1 MRGGGLIARYAATGA
16 PPPEYTFAIDRAR
29 TSRLLIVPPLFD
41 EMNKM
46 RRLLVETMRRLD
58 RADIDSFLI
67 DLPGTNES
75 TAELDRQDAEG
86 WQGAASA
93 AAEHFRATHVLGVR
107 GGAMFVPV
115 DLPGLLYAP
124 VAGAQT
130 LNRMLRSRTIAARE
144 AGREENATVLLERG
158 LRDGIDLAGY
168 RLGASMI
175 AALTQRHV
183 PVRPG
188 LATIDRD
195 AVGGGGMWLRAEPG
209 DAPEQAD
216 ALAAIVARELTA

>member
-1 MRGGGLIARYAATGA
+1 MRGGGLIARYAATGGS
-16 PPPEYTFAIDRAR
+16 PPEYTFAIDRAR

-75 TAELDRQDAEG
+75 AAPLERQDAEG
-86 WQGAASA
+86 WQSAASA
-93 AAEHFRATHVLGVR
+93 AAVHFGATHVLGVR

-124 VAGAQT
+124 VAGPQT
-130 LNRMLRSRTIAARE
+130 LNRLLRSRTVAARE
-144 AGREENATVLLERG
+144 AGREENATMLLERG

-209 DAPEQAD
+209 DAPDQAH
-216 ALAAIVARELTA
+216 ALAAIIARELVA